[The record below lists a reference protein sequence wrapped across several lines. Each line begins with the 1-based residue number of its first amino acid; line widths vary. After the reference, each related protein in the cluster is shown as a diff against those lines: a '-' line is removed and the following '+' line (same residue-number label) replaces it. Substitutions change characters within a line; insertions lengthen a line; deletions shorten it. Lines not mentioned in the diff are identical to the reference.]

1 MQCLPGAV
9 LLSTGFCIYLVVEPG
24 VVAPPVTTAPL
35 GAVVVVADQV
45 AAAKGSNCQSIAAAG
60 VVHILTAAAK
70 GSNCQSIAAAGAA
83 PVPAASSPAAAQ
95 SVYMST
101 VAAAVEAARVLGV
114 VVAVGSFSYSLHR
127 LLLLLLTAVSIPTA
141 AAWVPVLGFLD

>member
-35 GAVVVVADQV
+35 GQV
-45 AAAKGSNCQSIAAAG
+45 
-60 VVHILTAAAK
+60 AAAK

-114 VVAVGSFSYSLHR
+114 VVAVGSISYSLHR